1 MLQKRIV
8 CATKKLIEDVEV
20 SLVAI
25 LMNDSRLLEEI
36 VQDISAVRNT
46 LPKSFTILSDLSETR
61 LDKDLLTS

>member
-20 SLVAI
+20 PLVAI
-25 LMNDSRLLEEI
+25 LMDDSRLLEEI